1 MSDKKNSVAI
11 ESWNYDETD
20 KNRPV
25 HLKYADGSE
34 LLVQKSVFDRA
45 FGTIV
50 GVDKDTC
57 MEEFAIPDV
66 QCAMLLCLPK
76 EGVTLEELAALSYK
90 IGPDGVYETIEAVSQ
105 TGKYHALGLIRRET
119 LDQAD
124 KASLERAI
132 SATLDALSLDVD
144 KKRVRTYTDP
154 ETSIS
159 IRVWLG
165 TDVDLR

>member
-1 MSDKKNSVAI
+1 MSEKKNGIAI

-57 MEEFAIPDV
+57 AEEFAIPDV
-66 QCAMLLCLPK
+66 QAAMLLLLPK
-76 EGVTLEELAALSYK
+76 EGVTLEELATLSYK

-105 TGKYHALGLIRRET
+105 TGKYHALGLIRRDA

-132 SATLDALSLDVD
+132 AGSLDALSLDVN
-144 KKRVRTYTDP
+144 KKRIRTYTDP

-159 IRVWLG
+159 VRVWLG